1 MRRLLKS
8 IKPAIVGFVLPI
20 FFTSCV
26 ETKLRHLGYT
36 YFGSLDPKVDY
47 SGWGRDHS
55 SYHSYAYEGVDLG
68 PSFPKFVYNSQPS
81 KSNNY
86 NVGDINMLLRYKHSY
101 FREHSHQMLRDY
113 QYAIF
118 CPEGYVSEMDIREL
132 RETLHDVTAR
142 TLLRMFAPMVEGEFI
157 HDTYSKNFTRI
168 LSDAIKDTVMAVKIK
183 DNFSDPGG
191 WQLFKPIEGLD
202 KQEEPH
208 NPNKYLI
215 GDMGDGWY
223 KIFSPF
229 SRDTI
234 SVKVAFAG
242 KYLNSIIIGLKN
254 EKKGVDIL
262 DTNYNTSYN
271 NQMLTFTPMDDLVY
285 TYMVMNYICPIVYK
299 ETGRKKLITEE
310 DFSKVTEKIVARE
323 KAFVHEFYDAILS
336 SGNDIRKIQK
346 KYRYQLVREFA
357 ARNDE
362 KIKAK
367 YYGADLFLPCS
378 FDEFAASG
386 YTVEYVGEDCFR
398 VTIGGNSVFL
408 KVVLYGNKMT
418 PAIMGM
424 INPSQDIDYCP
435 DRFSWAKSVKGQ

>member
-1 MRRLLKS
+1 MALLC
-8 IKPAIVGFVLPI
+8 L
-20 FFTSCV
+20 TSCV
-26 ETKLRHLGYT
+26 DTKLRHLGYT
-36 YFGSLDPKVDY
+36 YFGSNDPKVDY

-55 SYHSYAYEGVDLG
+55 SYHRYAYEGVDLG
-68 PSFPKFVYNSQPS
+68 PSFPKFVYNSHPS

-118 CPEGYVSEMDIREL
+118 CPEGYVSEMDISEL
-132 RETLHDVTAR
+132 RETLHYVTAR
-142 TLLRMFAPMVEGEFI
+142 TLLRMFVPMVEGEFI

-168 LSDAIKDTVMAVKIK
+168 LSDAIKDRVMAVKIK

-242 KYLNSIIIGLKN
+242 KYLNSIIVGLKN

-262 DTNYNTSYN
+262 ETNYNTRYN

-285 TYMVMNYICPIVYK
+285 TYMVMSIQGDRPQKTHHRRRFLQGHRKNYRTGESLCSRVLRRHSEFGHRHQKDSEKVPLSACQGIC
-299 ETGRKKLITEE
+299 GKKR
-310 DFSKVTEKIVARE
+310 RE
-323 KAFVHEFYDAILS
+323 NQS
-336 SGNDIRKIQK
+336 
-346 KYRYQLVREFA
+346 
-357 ARNDE
+357 
-362 KIKAK
+362 
-367 YYGADLFLPCS
+367 
-378 FDEFAASG
+378 
-386 YTVEYVGEDCFR
+386 
-398 VTIGGNSVFL
+398 
-408 KVVLYGNKMT
+408 
-418 PAIMGM
+418 
-424 INPSQDIDYCP
+424 
-435 DRFSWAKSVKGQ
+435 